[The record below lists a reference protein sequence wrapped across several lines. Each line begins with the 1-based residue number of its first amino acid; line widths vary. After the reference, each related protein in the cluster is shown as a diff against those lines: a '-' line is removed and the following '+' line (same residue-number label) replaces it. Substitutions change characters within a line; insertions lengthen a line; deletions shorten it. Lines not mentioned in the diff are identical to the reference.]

1 MEKLDCSL
9 RTLDDEFIKDG
20 SCAVATLEDN
30 PFSRGLY
37 FVVGGIATQSYLPS
51 SCRRP
56 TSDIDL
62 AVLINLSYADFK
74 EFSKTAFEYLGDE
87 GYDVKYRKAHRSF
100 CIDFTNKER
109 NIFFIEFARDSE
121 KTFDAKKKILER
133 ERAHAKS
140 KIIEGTAST
149 YIVASPEDIIIPKL
163 ARSTNSL
170 KRNDFF
176 ECYVNGMKNFSKE
189 EIRKNLN
196 KIRDLRLEAT
206 LEPGN
211 VEGAEILRFVSDLYD
226 IRLLSELAGVN
237 NSYLKE
243 SAHDWISLNYPSF
256 QRDLIARAV
265 LPEGAL
271 PENSK
276 W

>member
-1 MEKLDCSL
+1 MAKLECSP
-9 RTLDDEFIKDG
+9 RTLDDRLIKNG

-51 SCRRP
+51 RCRRP
-56 TSDIDL
+56 TLDIDL

-74 EFSKTAFEYLGDE
+74 EFSKTVFEYIRDE

-100 CIDFTNKER
+100 CIDFIDKER
-109 NIFFIEFARDSE
+109 NMSFIEFARDSE

-140 KIIEGTAST
+140 KIIEGTTFT

-163 ARSTNSL
+163 ARSTNSF
-170 KRNDFF
+170 KRNSLF
-176 ECYVNGMKNFSKE
+176 EQYVGGMKNLSEE
-189 EIRKNLN
+189 EIRKSL
-196 KIRDLRLEAT
+196 KHIEDLRLEAI
-206 LEPGN
+206 LKPGN
-211 VEGAEILRFVSDLYD
+211 VESAEVLRFVSDLYD
-226 IRLLSELAGVN
+226 IRLLSELAGFN
-237 NSYLKE
+237 SSYLKE
-243 SAHDWISLNYPSF
+243 SAHDWITLNYPSF
-256 QRDLIARAV
+256 QRDLIARTV
-265 LPEGAL
+265 LPDGSL
-271 PENSK
+271 PENSE